1 MRIDPTDPDEIR
13 AQYAGLIGALMLPI
27 LLALAVLLLCTA
39 CESRTFTA
47 TRPDGTVI
55 TYHRATIF
63 GDSASEGVSVS
74 KDGDDLLVEVG
85 STGSK
90 ANLEAL
96 GTVIGAALEAAK

>member
-1 MRIDPTDPDEIR
+1 MTITKPIIENLIT
-13 AQYAGLIGALMLPI
+13 AVLLGLA
-27 LLALAVLLLCTA
+27 ALLLCTG

-47 TRPDGTVI
+47 ERPDGTVI
-55 TYHRATIF
+55 TYHRATVF
-63 GDSASEGVSVS
+63 GDSASEGVTVS

-96 GTVIGAALEAAK
+96 GTVIGAALEQAR